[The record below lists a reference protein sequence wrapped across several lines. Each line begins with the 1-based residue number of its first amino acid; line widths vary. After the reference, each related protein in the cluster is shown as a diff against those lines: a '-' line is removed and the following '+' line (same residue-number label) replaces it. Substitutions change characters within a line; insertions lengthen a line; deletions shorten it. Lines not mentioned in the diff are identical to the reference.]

1 MVSTI
6 KITPALFMTEHHAL
20 QIVLYYDELELCNPL
35 GTSAKIHKIG
45 NLVYG
50 KHGGY
55 SIVIMHVG
63 VFYYQLG
70 NISSK
75 YRSSLKSIH
84 LVTITKSTIIKKY
97 GPDEIL
103 KPFMNAIKELEKVIH
118 YKCTYM

>member
-1 MVSTI
+1 M
-6 KITPALFMTEHHAL
+6 HAWWL
-20 QIVLYYDELELCNPL
+20 LNV
-35 GTSAKIHKIG
+35 THA
-45 NLVYG
+45 
-50 KHGGY
+50 
-55 SIVIMHVG
+55 G

-70 NISSK
+70 NISPK

-84 LVTITKSTIIKKY
+84 LVAITKSTIIKKY